1 MTGPTTLEKIARE
14 ICAGM
19 GMLWSGLPETKRA
32 HYDDITRDD
41 MRGAARAAVEA
52 MREPGSD
59 ILRAAQPVVNLL
71 DGDHGPSDTLL
82 PAGHPYVFLSVDE
95 LAEIW
100 HAAIDAILDAPPQ
113 PIDAPPKP

>member
-1 MTGPTTLEKIARE
+1 
-14 ICAGM
+14 
-19 GMLWSGLPETKRA
+19 
-32 HYDDITRDD
+32 
-41 MRGAARAAVEA
+41 
-52 MREPGSD
+52 
-59 ILRAAQPVVNLL
+59 VNLL

-82 PAGHPYVFLSVDE
+82 PAGRPYVFLSVDE